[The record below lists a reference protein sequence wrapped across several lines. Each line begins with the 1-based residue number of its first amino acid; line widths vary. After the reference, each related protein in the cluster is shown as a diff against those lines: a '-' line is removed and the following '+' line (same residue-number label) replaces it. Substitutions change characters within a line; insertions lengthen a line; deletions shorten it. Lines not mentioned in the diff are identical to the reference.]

1 MREKEK
7 KTIQNNPIMYSLHS
21 VKPVCFFKK
30 LFDVLGNR
38 QEDYLPGMP
47 NATYQGAKSRSYNTE
62 SDKLCKL
69 VELSQE
75 DCIIRIINVW
85 WLRSII
91 YCLLLNKLQGVFL
104 SLLCF
109 EERGLIKGPKNFRL
123 P

>member
-1 MREKEK
+1 M
-7 KTIQNNPIMYSLHS
+7 
-21 VKPVCFFKK
+21 FFK

-47 NATYQGAKSRSYNTE
+47 NVTHQGAKSRSYNTE

-69 VELSQE
+69 VELSHE

-104 SLLCF
+104 SLLCY
-109 EERGLIKGPKNFRL
+109 EERGLIKGPKNFRF